1 MIASRCPEG
10 RTLAVRALATGA
22 LLLMAGA
29 AWAQPQPLP
38 EPLRVTSVRAG
49 EVCFE
54 ASPRINWQ
62 KTAQRYFTEFPLYR
76 PDVERVKAAMSAP
89 VGRAVFEYPAALPFP
104 KGWQRYYAVS
114 LDTVQEV
121 NPVRAIGDVTYRSD
135 REGREVIGPFLS
147 GQICGPA
154 SAKKVTLPEDL
165 VFVLATRPDMRI
177 ERVPSALAPYG
188 NGGIELSSA
197 AGTWRFYPEDLGGR
211 GIVEAQVFR
220 AQPGGQA
227 FLLAKMDAEPPD
239 ASTRCRLTYRIYE
252 LAAQPVMR
260 LQQAYGCS

>member
-1 MIASRCPEG
+1 MRAW
-10 RTLAVRALATGA
+10 TLAVAATLLA
-22 LLLMAGA
+22 AGT

-38 EPLRVTSVRAG
+38 EPLRVMSVRAG

-89 VGRAVFEYPAALPFP
+89 GGRALFEYPAALPFP
-104 KGWQRYYAVS
+104 KGWQRYFALS
-114 LDTVQEV
+114 LDAVQEV
-121 NPVRAIGDVTYRSD
+121 NPVRAIGTVTYRSD
-135 REGREVIGPFLS
+135 RDGREVIGPFLS
-147 GQICGPA
+147 GLICGPA
-154 SAKKVTLPEDL
+154 LAKKATLTDDL
-165 VFVLATRPDMRI
+165 IFVVATRPDSRI
-177 ERVPSALAPYG
+177 EPVAASLAPYG
-188 NGGIELSSA
+188 QGGIELSSP
-197 AGTWRFYPEDLGGR
+197 AGRWRLYPEDLGGR
-211 GIVEAQVFR
+211 GIVEARVVR

-227 FLLAKMDAEPPD
+227 FLLAKMDVEPPD
-239 ASTRCRLTYRIYE
+239 ASTRCRVTYRIYE